1 MYKSDNLKQTD
12 NETFTYII
20 DKYKDFKILQL
31 TDLHLGFGFISR
43 KKDKLA
49 LNAVTK
55 IIHKAK
61 PDMIVL
67 TGDSIFPFLPKA
79 GTLNNRKQAY
89 KLMKFMDSFAI
100 PYTLVFGNHDC
111 EMGSTCNKEELAQ
124 IYKKGK
130 YCIFTEG
137 RKELTGVGNFF
148 INLTGSDENV
158 LLPLVMLDS
167 NMYGEGGW
175 FYSGFDRIHDDQV
188 EWCMNRLNDL
198 KNVIR
203 ILRRWR
209 FSTCRLRNLRKH
221 TVR

>member
-20 DKYKDFKILQL
+20 DKHKDFKILQL

-89 KLMKFMDSFAI
+89 KLMKFMDSLLILPAQMKMFYCHLLCLI
-100 PYTLVFGNHDC
+100 LICMV
-111 EMGSTCNKEELAQ
+111 KEA
-124 IYKKGK
+124 G
-130 YCIFTEG
+130 FTAD
-137 RKELTGVGNFF
+137 LTGYMM
-148 INLTGSDENV
+148 IR
-158 LLPLVMLDS
+158 
-167 NMYGEGGW
+167 W
-175 FYSGFDRIHDDQV
+175 SGA
-188 EWCMNRLNDL
+188 
-198 KNVIR
+198 
-203 ILRRWR
+203 
-209 FSTCRLRNLRKH
+209 
-221 TVR
+221 

>member
-20 DKYKDFKILQL
+20 DKHKDFKILQL

-111 EMGSTCNKEELAQ
+111 EMGSTCNKE
-124 IYKKGK
+124 
-130 YCIFTEG
+130 
-137 RKELTGVGNFF
+137 
-148 INLTGSDENV
+148 
-158 LLPLVMLDS
+158 
-167 NMYGEGGW
+167 
-175 FYSGFDRIHDDQV
+175 
-188 EWCMNRLNDL
+188 
-198 KNVIR
+198 
-203 ILRRWR
+203 
-209 FSTCRLRNLRKH
+209 
-221 TVR
+221 

>member
-12 NETFTYII
+12 NETFIYII
-20 DKYKDFKILQL
+20 DKHKDFKILQL

-124 IYKKGK
+124 KYGQSAYLQKVGK
-130 YCIFTEG
+130 
-137 RKELTGVGNFF
+137 
-148 INLTGSDENV
+148 NL
-158 LLPLVMLDS
+158 
-167 NMYGEGGW
+167 
-175 FYSGFDRIHDDQV
+175 QV
-188 EWCMNRLNDL
+188 
-198 KNVIR
+198 
-203 ILRRWR
+203 
-209 FSTCRLRNLRKH
+209 
-221 TVR
+221 

>member
-20 DKYKDFKILQL
+20 DKHKDFKILQL

-100 PYTLVFGNHDC
+100 PYMLV
-111 EMGSTCNKEELAQ
+111 
-124 IYKKGK
+124 
-130 YCIFTEG
+130 
-137 RKELTGVGNFF
+137 
-148 INLTGSDENV
+148 
-158 LLPLVMLDS
+158 LVIMIAR
-167 NMYGEGGW
+167 W
-175 FYSGFDRIHDDQV
+175 VRH
-188 EWCMNRLNDL
+188 
-198 KNVIR
+198 VIR
-203 ILRRWR
+203 KNWHRFIRRGNTAYLLKAGK
-209 FSTCRLRNLRKH
+209 SLQ
-221 TVR
+221 V

>member
-1 MYKSDNLKQTD
+1 MFCGDGFRQKDE
-12 NETFTYII
+12 ETFLLEIPENRDY
-20 DKYKDFKILQL
+20 KILQL

-137 RKELTGVGNFF
+137 RKELTGVGNF
-148 INLTGSDENV
+148 
-158 LLPLVMLDS
+158 
-167 NMYGEGGW
+167 
-175 FYSGFDRIHDDQV
+175 
-188 EWCMNRLNDL
+188 
-198 KNVIR
+198 
-203 ILRRWR
+203 
-209 FSTCRLRNLRKH
+209 
-221 TVR
+221 

>member
-20 DKYKDFKILQL
+20 DKHKDFKILQL

-89 KLMKFMDSFAI
+89 QADEIHGQFCNSV
-100 PYTLVFGNHDC
+100 YT
-111 EMGSTCNKEELAQ
+111 
-124 IYKKGK
+124 
-130 YCIFTEG
+130 CI
-137 RKELTGVGNFF
+137 
-148 INLTGSDENV
+148 
-158 LLPLVMLDS
+158 
-167 NMYGEGGW
+167 W
-175 FYSGFDRIHDDQV
+175 
-188 EWCMNRLNDL
+188 
-198 KNVIR
+198 
-203 ILRRWR
+203 
-209 FSTCRLRNLRKH
+209 
-221 TVR
+221 